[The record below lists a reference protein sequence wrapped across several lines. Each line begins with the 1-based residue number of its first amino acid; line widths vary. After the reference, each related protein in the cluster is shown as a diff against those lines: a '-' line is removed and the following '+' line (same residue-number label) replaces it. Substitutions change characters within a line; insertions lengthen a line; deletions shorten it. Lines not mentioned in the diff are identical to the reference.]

1 MMHGRKMGCSAST
14 ALGTVCSSF
23 YSASV
28 LKLSKNLPSILGF
41 AHLRLVNVDS
51 PWKVRTRLK
60 LTHKIRGR
68 GKSQALGSGIPQVK
82 IKNFPTKFPGGTDAI
97 CLWGMNLHRALGLFC
112 SFAVQDKTLKPFL
125 FFSLWNEVGGN
136 ILLPGPNIAKV
147 MKIGE
152 VSSTGKSHVWL
163 NTQSWGDRAGAQE
176 VPAAQAGFVPIL
188 FILLHTNYILL
199 CCLNSGS
206 WTFKW

>member
-41 AHLRLVNVDS
+41 AHLRLVNLDS
-51 PWKVRTRLK
+51 PWKVQTRLK
-60 LTHKIRGR
+60 VTQGR

-82 IKNFPTKFPGGTDAI
+82 IKNFPTKFPWGTDAI
-97 CLWGMNLHRALGLFC
+97 CLWGMNLHRVLGLFC

-125 FFSLWNEVGGN
+125 FFSLWNEVGRN

-163 NTQSWGDRAGAQE
+163 NTQSWGDTAGAQE
-176 VPAAQAGFVPIL
+176 VPAAQAGFVLYFLYYYTLIIY
-188 FILLHTNYILL
+188 F
-199 CCLNSGS
+199 SAV
-206 WTFKW
+206 